1 MKALT
6 TERRHRRSA
15 ETIKAVTMFLD
26 TLRMKRNVDTLSL
39 TTEDGLLIAGSGP
52 LDHAWIG
59 ALGAEK
65 RRLGF
70 EWQNHTLHAH
80 NFEVNDEQ
88 LWLTAAG
95 APVNDADA
103 IAGLMRILA
112 A

>member
-1 MKALT
+1 MARPTHERRTRRSPETLKALT
-6 TERRHRRSA
+6 L
-15 ETIKAVTMFLD
+15 FLE
-26 TLRMKRNVDTLSL
+26 TLRLKRNVDALSL
-39 TTEDGLLIAGSGP
+39 ATADGLLIAGAGP
-52 LDHAWIG
+52 LDHAWLG

-70 EWQNHTLHAH
+70 EWGEHTLHAH
-80 NFEVNDEQ
+80 GFEVNDEQ

-95 APVNDADA
+95 APVNDVDA